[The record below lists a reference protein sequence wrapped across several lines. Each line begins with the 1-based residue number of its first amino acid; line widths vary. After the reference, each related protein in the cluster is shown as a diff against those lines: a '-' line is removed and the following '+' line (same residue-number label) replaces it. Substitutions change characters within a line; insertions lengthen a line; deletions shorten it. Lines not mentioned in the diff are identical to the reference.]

1 MRRLTEI
8 APGLLLAT
16 SECFVT
22 SSVVV
27 AGNDGGCLVIDPAVT
42 IDDLAGLVADLDEL
56 GLRPV
61 AGFATHPHWDHILWT
76 QGLGDVPRYAS
87 AEAVR
92 VAERE
97 RSGLIEGV
105 QQSAPGHDLGLFG
118 RLVPV
123 EAAGQTS
130 ALAWNGPPARVVT
143 HAGHAPGHSAVFLPD
158 SGTLV
163 AGDMC
168 SDIEIPLLDTDQAD
182 PVGDYRAGL
191 RLLADLP
198 VRLVI
203 PGHGHTGDA
212 GEFRRRVAADLAY
225 LDDLERGPDTGDPRL
240 AVAWLQAEHSRQAA
254 HLHP

>member
-1 MRRLTEI
+1 MRRLREI
-8 APGLLLAT
+8 APGILLAT

-27 AGNDGGCLVIDPAVT
+27 AGSHGGCLVIDPAVT
-42 IDDLAGLVADLDEL
+42 VDDLSGIVADLDEL
-56 GLRPV
+56 GVRPV

-76 QGLGDVPRYAS
+76 EGLGNVPRYAS
-87 AEAVR
+87 PETVM

-105 QQSAPGHDLGLFG
+105 QSSAPGHDLGLFG
-118 RLVPV
+118 KLVPV
-123 EAAGQTS
+123 EAAGETS

-143 HAGHAPGHSAVFLPD
+143 HAAHAPGHSAVFLPD
-158 SGTLV
+158 SGILV

-168 SDIEIPLLDTDQAD
+168 SDIEIPLLDLDQPD

-198 VRLVI
+198 VRLVV
-203 PGHGHTGDA
+203 PGHGHVGD
-212 GEFRRRVAADLAY
+212 GSEFRRRVAADLSY
-225 LDDLERGPDTGDPRL
+225 LDDLDGGSDSDDPRL
-240 AVAWLQAEHSRQAA
+240 AEDWLRAEHARHAS
-254 HLHP
+254 HLHG